1 MDRRV
6 TKTKKAIKEAY
17 LKLLVKNE
25 YGAISVK
32 DLTELADISRSTF
45 YLHYYDVNAVLEEL
59 IDEMFDKISF
69 FIPEGDL
76 KADEIKETIA
86 RMAKVIKEDHVYS
99 LLCAKAN
106 AYPYFSDS
114 MLRMMKEKI
123 RPDSSFNAK
132 LNSEE
137 KVFLML
143 MISKITVSITNYLIR
158 RSEKS

>member
-1 MDRRV
+1 M
-6 TKTKKAIKEAY
+6 
-17 LKLLVKNE
+17 
-25 YGAISVK
+25 
-32 DLTELADISRSTF
+32 
-45 YLHYYDVNAVLEEL
+45 EEL

-76 KADEIKETIA
+76 KADEIKETTT
-86 RMAKVIKEDHVYS
+86 RMAKAIKEDHVYS

-106 AYPYFSDS
+106 AYPYYSDS

-137 KVFLML
+137 KEFLML
-143 MISKITVSITNYLIR
+143 MISKITVSITNYLISNYGSEKINEHFELLKEYIFEPSIR
-158 RSEKS
+158 KIMNGKPRSEGDA